1 MYNEEKSHWT
11 SKVRSIH
18 SWTEWISRT
27 GNRNFIW
34 ILRSSLQVKNFGK
47 ILWAD
52 AVTSRCL
59 CTKHNRTKFY
69 KKNNKSL
76 FELWYGKVPNI
87 NSQCLKVFGTEIFAN
102 VAKQKIMKW
111 EVKSK
116 RGVFIGFD
124 YNVKGCRIYFEKERK
139 IGIYRDVIFC
149 NTFWR

>member
-1 MYNEEKSHWT
+1 MKKKGIEHQKFVAYTPEQNGSAEREIGTLFEFWD
-11 SKVRSIH
+11 
-18 SWTEWISRT
+18 
-27 GNRNFIW
+27 
-34 ILRSSLQVKNFGK
+34 LRYKLK
-47 ILWAD
+47 IL
-52 AVTSRCL
+52 V
-59 CTKHNRTKFY
+59 KFCGLTQLHHVVY
-69 KKNNKSL
+69 VLNIIGPSSIKKNNKSL